1 MSAVVDAVCL
11 LAVTMCRHPHHA
23 SKHEVFFF
31 SPRLVRK
38 MKEGQEDKRSE
49 EHALAMMCPGRF
61 KHT

>member
-23 SKHEVFFF
+23 NKHDFFF
-31 SPRLVRK
+31 FKSQTGSQD
-38 MKEGQEDKRSE
+38 EGRTRSE